1 MSMSK
6 IQYFQN
12 FEDEIKKNIF
22 KYVNS
27 PLNLALTCRN
37 WSVIAKDP
45 YSKAKWLI
53 VRYGKDHA
61 LFHAVR
67 LGPTFIDIPVCQ
79 TLIARKVIISRYF
92 VQRLLMHF
100 GKYNQKLIELKLE
113 HNVGQL
119 DADKIRAFQQKN
131 KLPWASN
138 LPITVF
144 KHLLDE
150 GYKRLFNANEDL
162 PSKGND
168 MKLFHFLSVGPHVIN
183 YATRMLKKHL
193 KVTKDLILNKR
204 FTPFPPPKTL

>member
-22 KYVNS
+22 KYVNNPS
-27 PLNLALTCRN
+27 DLALTCRN
-37 WSVIAKDP
+37 WSIIAKDP
-45 YSKAKWLI
+45 YAKAKWLI

-100 GKYNQKLIELKLE
+100 GKYDQKLIELKIE

-119 DADKIRAFQQKN
+119 DADRIRAFQQKI
-131 KLPWASN
+131 KSPWASN
-138 LPITVF
+138 LPISMFTY
-144 KHLLDE
+144 E
-150 GYKRLFNANEDL
+150 GYIQLSNTNEDL
-162 PSKGND
+162 QSKGND
-168 MKLFHFLSVGPHVIN
+168 MELFHFLSAGPHVIN
-183 YATRMLKKHL
+183 YASGMLP
-193 KVTKDLILNKR
+193 I
-204 FTPFPPPKTL
+204 PEEYPPKDGYENNRQ